1 MTLTIFSWFFL
12 SAIFLGLLILDLG
25 IFHKRGT
32 FPSYK
37 KSLAISALYILISFL
52 FALYVYHYFG
62 GVKAQ
67 EFLTGYLIEK
77 SLSLDNIFLIAIIF
91 SYFKIP
97 PAYQHRVLF
106 WGILGAVIL
115 RGLLIGLGSVIVN
128 EFSFILYIF
137 GIFLIIMGV
146 KMLWHQDREQDISH
160 SILLRIIKKFIHVN
174 NSLDQEVFFIKSE
187 KIYQDKWIKTYYAAT
202 PLFLSLLMIEFVDV
216 IFAVD
221 SIPAIFSIT
230 TDPFIV
236 YSSNIFAILGLRSL
250 YFVLQMM
257 VTKFKYLQYS
267 LSLLLIFI
275 GSKIF
280 AVHLL
285 PIAKVP
291 TSVTLGVTVI
301 LLGGGMVASLWK
313 NKPTA

>member
-1 MTLTIFSWFFL
+1 MTLTVFSWFFL
-12 SAIFLGLLILDLG
+12 ITVFLGLLILDLG
-25 IFHKRGT
+25 IFHKRGIS
-32 FPSYK
+32 PSYK
-37 KSLAISALYILISFL
+37 KSLAISVFYILISFL

-62 GVKAQ
+62 SIKAQ

-106 WGILGAVIL
+106 WGILGAIIL
-115 RGLLIGLGSVIVN
+115 RGLLIGLGSVIVD
-128 EFSFILYIF
+128 EFSFVLYIF
-137 GIFLIIMGV
+137 GIFLIVMGG
-146 KMLWHQDREQDISH
+146 KMLWHQDREQDISD

-174 NSLDQEVFFIKSE
+174 NNLDQEVFFLKGE
-187 KIYQDKWIKTYYAAT
+187 KIYQDKWIKTRYAAT

-280 AVHLL
+280 AVHIF
-285 PIAKVP
+285 PISKVP
-291 TSVTLGVTVI
+291 TSITLGVTVI
-301 LLGGGMVASLWK
+301 LLGGGMLASLWT
-313 NKPTA
+313 NKEKK

>member
-1 MTLTIFSWFFL
+1 MTITTFSWFFL
-12 SAIFLGLLILDLG
+12 SAVFLGLLILDLG
-25 IFHKRGT
+25 LFHKRGS

-37 KSLAISALYILISFL
+37 KSVAISALYIVISFL

-62 GVKAQ
+62 SVKAQ

-106 WGILGAVIL
+106 WGILGAVVL

-128 EFSFILYIF
+128 EFSFVLYIF
-137 GIFLIIMGV
+137 GIFLIVMGV
-146 KMLWHQDREQDISH
+146 KMLWHHDQEHDISQ
-160 SILLRIIKKFIHVN
+160 SILLRVMKKFIHVTN
-174 NSLDQEVFFIKSE
+174 NLDKEVFFIKGE
-187 KIYQDKWIKTYYAAT
+187 KIEQDKWIKTYYAAT
-202 PLFLSLLMIEFVDV
+202 PLFVSLLMIEFVDV

-257 VTKFKYLQYS
+257 VVKFKYLQYS

-275 GSKIF
+275 GGKIF

-285 PIAKVP
+285 PISKVP
-291 TSVTLGVTVI
+291 TSVTLCVTVV
-301 LLGGGMVASLWK
+301 LLGGGMVASLWE
-313 NKPTA
+313 NKKRS

>member
-1 MTLTIFSWFFL
+1 L
-12 SAIFLGLLILDLG
+12 ALDLG

-32 FPSYK
+32 CPSYK
-37 KSLAISALYILISFL
+37 KNLAISALYILISFL
-52 FALYVYHYFG
+52 FALYVHHYFG
-62 GVKAQ
+62 SVKAQ

-97 PAYQHRVLF
+97 TAYQHRVLF

-115 RGLLIGLGSVIVN
+115 RGLLIGLGSIIVN
-128 EFSFILYIF
+128 KFSFILYIF
-137 GIFLIIMGV
+137 GIFLIIMGI
-146 KMLWHQDREQDISH
+146 KMLWHQDREQDISRTL
-160 SILLRIIKKFIHVN
+160 LLRIIKKFIHIN
-174 NSLDQEVFFIKSE
+174 NSLDHDVFFIKGE
-187 KIYQDKWIKTYYAAT
+187 KIYQDKWIKTPYAAT
-202 PLFLSLLMIEFVDV
+202 PLFLSLIMIEFVDV

-250 YFVLQMM
+250 YFVLQIM
-257 VTKFKYLQYS
+257 VTRFKYLQYS

-280 AVHLL
+280 AAHLL

-291 TSVTLGVTVI
+291 TSITLGVTVI
-301 LLGGGMVASLWK
+301 LLAGGMVASFWDK
-313 NKPTA
+313 KENI